1 MSSKIAEERMKILF
15 EEAEKRPKYAERYLK
30 LAEKIGMKTETPV
43 PSDLNKNYCSNC
55 YTILTPG
62 KTCRVRVNSKKK
74 TVNYEC
80 LECGDIRRYGY
91 K

>member
-1 MSSKIAEERMKILF
+1 VSSKIAEERMKILF

-30 LAEKIGMKTETPV
+30 LAEKIGMKTETPI
-43 PSDLNKNYCSNC
+43 PSDLNKKYCSNC
-55 YTILTPG
+55 YTILKPG
-62 KTCRVRVNSKKK
+62 RNCRVRVDSGNK

-80 LECGDIRRYGY
+80 LECGDVRRYGY